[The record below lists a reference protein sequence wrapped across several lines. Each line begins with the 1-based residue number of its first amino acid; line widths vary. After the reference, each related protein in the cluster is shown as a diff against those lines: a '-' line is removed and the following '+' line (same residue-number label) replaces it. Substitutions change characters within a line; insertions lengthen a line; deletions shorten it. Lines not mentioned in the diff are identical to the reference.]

1 MTRTSTPLRPAV
13 VDPDYAALWQRLQ
26 ADGFGEGETAL
37 AAFER
42 RVAEEA
48 GVSPALATQVVE
60 EYRRFCFLACVAG
73 EEITPS
79 PLVDQA
85 WHTHLTDTR
94 EYWQRFCPQVL
105 RRTLHH
111 HPGRGDPADAA
122 RFQAQ
127 YAATLTQYRHY
138 FGEPPTACWPA
149 PAGTRP
155 PAPAM
160 RQARTRRTASTR
172 GGIALWGWMLGAALL
187 FAVLWQGNGPLSPL
201 HWPGPPFLLLF
212 LAGIGLAWSLGT
224 RLRLA
229 VRGLRRAAL
238 DTPLDAT
245 ELAYLAGGSERVA
258 DQQLALLLAADAVRL
273 QAEPHVRRHARLR
286 LTRVAAPP
294 ALQRALAIVRAQ
306 PHLQPALAAL
316 RRDAAPLRRSLVD
329 KGLWLGHGQALC
341 ARLFGAAPLLA
352 LWMLGLLKLRIG
364 LQLQRPIG
372 FLVAAMVVVA
382 VVALG
387 FLLTPPRRSVA
398 GDALLAEREAAWRD
412 GVAAPSLAPG
422 SHLALPLA
430 LAGTSVLMTTPWADY
445 HALRTPAPN
454 GHGGRCSTTNCSSC
468 GAGSSDGGGSSCG
481 GGGCGGCGGGD

>member
-1 MTRTSTPLRPAV
+1 MTPTSTPLLPAS
-13 VDPDYAALWQRLQ
+13 VDPDHAALWQRLQ

-48 GVSPALATQVVE
+48 GVSPALATHLVE

-85 WHTHLTDTR
+85 WHAHLTDTR
-94 EYWQRFCPQVL
+94 EYWQRFCPQIL

-127 YAATLTQYRHY
+127 YAATLAQYRHY

-155 PAPAM
+155 PAPAP
-160 RQARTRRTASTR
+160 RQACTRRTAPTR
-172 GGIALWGWMLGAALL
+172 GGIALWGWMLGVALL
-187 FAVLWQGNGPLSPL
+187 FAVLWQRHGPLSPL

-212 LAGIGLAWSLGT
+212 LAGIGLAWSLGA

-258 DQQLALLLAADAVRL
+258 DQQLALLLAAGAVRL
-273 QAEPHVRRHARLR
+273 QAEPHVRRQARLQS
-286 LTRVAAPP
+286 TTVAVPP
-294 ALQRALAIVRAQ
+294 ALQRALAIVRAHPQ
-306 PHLQPALAAL
+306 LQQALAAL
-316 RRDAAPLRRSLVD
+316 QRDAAPLRRALVA

-341 ARLFGAAPLLA
+341 ARLLGAAPLLA
-352 LWMLGLLKLRIG
+352 LWTLGVMKLRIG

-398 GDALLAEREAAWRD
+398 GDALLAERDAAWRD

-445 HALRTPAPN
+445 HALRAPAAN
-454 GHGGRCSTTNCSSC
+454 GRGGSCSTSNC
-468 GAGSSDGGGSSCG
+468 GGGGGSSDGGSSCG

>member
-1 MTRTSTPLRPAV
+1 MTRTPTPLLLAS
-13 VDPDYAALWQRLQ
+13 VDPDHAALWQRLQ

-48 GVSPALATQVVE
+48 GVSPALATQLVE

-85 WHTHLTDTR
+85 WHAHLTDTR

-111 HPGRGDPADAA
+111 QPGRGDPADAA

-127 YAATLTQYRHY
+127 YAATLAQYRHY
-138 FGEPPTACWPA
+138 FGEPPAACWPA

-155 PAPAM
+155 STPAP
-160 RQARTRRTASTR
+160 RQAGTRRTAPTR
-172 GGIALWGWMLGAALL
+172 GGIALWGWMLGVALL
-187 FAVLWQGNGPLSPL
+187 FAVLWQRHGPLSPL

-212 LAGIGLAWSLGT
+212 LAGIGLAWSLGA

-258 DQQLALLLAADAVRL
+258 DQQLALLLAAGAVRL
-273 QAEPHVRRHARLR
+273 QAEPHVRRQARLQS
-286 LTRVAAPP
+286 TTVAVPP
-294 ALQRALAIVRAQ
+294 TLQRALAIVRAHPQ
-306 PHLQPALAAL
+306 LQQALAAL
-316 RRDAAPLRRSLVD
+316 RRDAAPLRRALVA

-352 LWMLGLLKLRIG
+352 LWMVGLLKLRIG

-398 GDALLAEREAAWRD
+398 GDALLAERDAAWRD

-445 HALRTPAPN
+445 HALRAPAAN
-454 GHGGRCSTTNCSSC
+454 GRGGSCSTSNC
-468 GAGSSDGGGSSCG
+468 GGGGGSSDGGSSCG

>member
-1 MTRTSTPLRPAV
+1 MTDEPAV
-13 VDPDYAALWQRLQ
+13 TLRSEVDAARHALWQRLQ
-26 ADGFGEGETAL
+26 AYRFGEDEAALPAFVRRVAKAANVSQAL
-37 AAFER
+37 AAH
-42 RVAEEA
+42 A
-48 GVSPALATQVVE
+48 VE

-73 EEITPS
+73 EEVTPS
-79 PLVDQA
+79 ALVDQV

-105 RRTLHH
+105 RITLHH
-111 HPGRGDPADAA
+111 QPGRGDPADAE

-127 YAATLTQYRHY
+127 YKATLGHY
-138 FGEPPTACWPA
+138 WHHFGEPPLACWPA
-149 PAGTRP
+149 PAGAPTA
-155 PAPAM
+155 PAP
-160 RQARTRRTASTR
+160 RQSGTRRVVPAVR
-172 GGIALWGWMLGAALL
+172 GGVALWGWMLGVALL
-187 FAVLWQGNGPLSPL
+187 FAVLWQGNGPRSPL

-212 LAGIGLAWSLGT
+212 LAGIGLAWSLGA

-229 VRGLRRAAL
+229 VRGLRGGDTAA
-238 DTPLDAT
+238 PLDPA

-258 DQQLALLLAADAVRL
+258 DQQLALLLAAGAVRL
-273 QAEPHVRRHARLR
+273 QADPHLRRHARLEH
-286 LTRVAAPP
+286 TRVAVPP
-294 ALQRALAIVRAQ
+294 ALQRALATVRAQ
-306 PHLQPALAAL
+306 PQLQQALAAL
-316 RRDAAPLRRSLVD
+316 RRDAAPLRRALVA

-352 LWMLGLLKLRIG
+352 LWTLGLLKLRIG

-372 FLVAAMVVVA
+372 FLVAAMVVVT

-398 GDALLAEREAAWRD
+398 GDALLAERDAAWRD

-445 HALRTPAPN
+445 HALRAPSFD
-454 GHGGRCSTTNCSSC
+454 GRGGRASTSSC
-468 GAGSSDGGGSSCG
+468 GGGGGGSDGGGSSCG

>member
-1 MTRTSTPLRPAV
+1 MTPTSTPLLPAS
-13 VDPDYAALWQRLQ
+13 VDPDHAALWQRLQ

-48 GVSPALATQVVE
+48 GVSPALATHLVE

-85 WHTHLTDTR
+85 WHAHLTDTR
-94 EYWQRFCPQVL
+94 EYWQRFCPQIL

-127 YAATLTQYRHY
+127 YAATLAQYRHY
-138 FGEPPTACWPA
+138 FGEPPTTCWPA

-155 PAPAM
+155 PAPAP
-160 RQARTRRTASTR
+160 RQARTRRTAPTR
-172 GGIALWGWMLGAALL
+172 GGIALWGWMLGVALL
-187 FAVLWQGNGPLSPL
+187 FAVLWQRHGPLSPL
-201 HWPGPPFLLLF
+201 HWPGPSFLLLF
-212 LAGIGLAWSLGT
+212 LACIGLAWSLGA
-224 RLRLA
+224 RLRLV

-258 DQQLALLLAADAVRL
+258 DQQLALLLAAGAVRL
-273 QAEPHVRRHARLR
+273 QAEPHVRRQARLQS
-286 LTRVAAPP
+286 TTVAVPP
-294 ALQRALAIVRAQ
+294 TLQRALAIVRAHPQ
-306 PHLQPALAAL
+306 LQQALAAL
-316 RRDAAPLRRSLVD
+316 RRDAAPLRRALVD

-352 LWMLGLLKLRIG
+352 LWMVGLLKLRIG

-398 GDALLAEREAAWRD
+398 GDALLAERDAAWRD
-412 GVAAPSLAPG
+412 GVAAPSPEPG

-445 HALRTPAPN
+445 HALRSPLPN
-454 GHGGRCSTTNCSSC
+454 GAGCSASTSSC
-468 GAGSSDGGGSSCG
+468 GGGGGSSDGGGSSCG